1 MMDAKRILVLTP
13 RFPYPVIGGDRLRI
27 YRICRELSGR
37 YRLTLLSLC
46 SSREEMLAPADDET
60 FTEIHRVYLPR
71 SRSCAQ
77 TLAALPTPRPMQ
89 LAYFYS
95 PRFQRAVERLYKQH
109 DLVLAHL
116 IRTGQYVEH
125 LEGPPKVL
133 EMTDAISMNYAR
145 FRENGRRTSPRH
157 RLYALE
163 AERLRRYE
171 QQTLGAFDLVSLV
184 SDVDRRFLAGG
195 SSASLGH
202 VQVFGN
208 GVDVARLGPEE
219 TGEPVVVFIGN
230 MHTAQNVDACDY
242 FCDEVLPRL
251 ARQIPDIRFRIVGI
265 GPQRVLR
272 RFSGRRGVETTGR
285 VDCVAEAARGAF
297 CGVCPMR
304 FGAGVQN
311 KVLEY
316 LAMGLPAVV
325 TPIGL
330 EGIGARP
337 ERDILVGDDPEEI
350 AGQVLRLHHEPA
362 LRRQLRQ
369 NGRAFVL
376 REHDWSRLLA
386 GLGHEI
392 DRLVGVQPRR
402 TVLRAA

>member
-27 YRICRELSGR
+27 YRICRELSER

-60 FTEIHRVYLPR
+60 FTEVHRVYLPR

-157 RLYALE
+157 RLYAIE
-163 AERLRRYE
+163 AERLKSYE
-171 QQTLGAFDLVSLV
+171 QRTLAAFDLVSLV
-184 SDVDRRFLAGG
+184 SDVDRRFLVGGNAAGYR
-195 SSASLGH
+195 H
-202 VQVFGN
+202 VRVYGN
-208 GVDVARLGPEE
+208 GVDGGQYPLLGAG
-219 TGEPVVVFIGN
+219 TEPVAVFIGN
-230 MHTAQNVDACDY
+230 MHTAQNIDACRY
-242 FCDEVLPRL
+242 FCEEVLPRL
-251 ARQIPDIRFRIVGI
+251 AKRIPEIRFRIVGV
-265 GPQRVLR
+265 GPKKVLR
-272 RFSGRRGVETTGR
+272 QFAARPRVETTGR
-285 VDCVAEAARGAF
+285 VASVAEASRGAF

-304 FGAGVQN
+304 LGAGVQN

-316 LAMGLPAVV
+316 LALGLPAVV
-325 TPIGL
+325 TPLGL
-330 EGIGARP
+330 EGIGAEP
-337 ERDILVGDDPEEI
+337 ERELLVGETASVFAEQI
-350 AGQVLRLHHEPA
+350 VRLYAGGW
-362 LRRQLRQ
+362 LRRRLERD
-369 NGRAFVL
+369 GRAFVS
-376 REHDWSRLLA
+376 REHDWSRLL
-386 GLGHEI
+386 GGFCDEVGRLLG
-392 DRLVGVQPRR
+392 DGPARLH
-402 TVLRAA
+402 RAA